1 MVIDSSALLA
11 ILLDEPEAAV
21 FLQAIKR
28 ATARRISAASFL
40 ETGMVLSRNN
50 SAQRQKLFEELIVVL
65 RLSVAPVSEQQARV
79 AL

>member
-11 ILLDEPEAAV
+11 ILLVEPEAAV

-40 ETGMVLSRNN
+40 ETGMVLSRN